1 MDNYSTYPSSLL
13 VVSPTGIYRKH
24 YYIGSQ
30 RIASRV
36 GDGIA
41 TIFEGTPGG
50 GGIQAKKSQ
59 QADSTAS
66 ELEEL
71 KTLQQ
76 QDLLYYAAKAGIK
89 TLEYAPYETLS
100 LKEAFVA
107 GVNREGPNY
116 PIEKMENYGLVL
128 INPKV

>member
-1 MDNYSTYPSSLL
+1 MSGLLVNSSTTMDNYTTYPSGLL
-13 VVSPTGIYRKH
+13 VVSPTGIYSKH

-36 GDGIA
+36 GDGTA

-66 ELEEL
+66 ELEAL

-76 QDLLYYAAKAGIK
+76 QDLLY
-89 TLEYAPYETLS
+89 
-100 LKEAFVA
+100 
-107 GVNREGPNY
+107 
-116 PIEKMENYGLVL
+116 
-128 INPKV
+128 